1 MQLLAKIG
9 FEGGE
14 SHGLNLIPG
23 KVELMGFAKKK
34 LTLPHVGWNKIEFA
48 KLIVVYLMEYLTEN
62 SFILFIVLCL
72 YLITKTM

>member
-23 KVELMGFAKKK
+23 KVELMSFAKKK
-34 LTLPHVGWNKIEFA
+34 KTYTTSCW
-48 KLIVVYLMEYLTEN
+48 ME
-62 SFILFIVLCL
+62 
-72 YLITKTM
+72 

>member
-23 KVELMGFAKKK
+23 KVELMRFAKKK
-34 LTLPHVGWNKIEFA
+34 TYTTSCW
-48 KLIVVYLMEYLTEN
+48 ME
-62 SFILFIVLCL
+62 
-72 YLITKTM
+72 